1 MTTKRTIIFVVAAMI
16 ARGEVVCSF
25 LIGSYPLLFTTT
37 LTPPRRMELI
47 VLDSTSASS
56 TTSFTPV
63 DTATNNGEAKSNN
76 IKQRKGVWRPP
87 SQQQSSSSGPKIFS
101 IQQPQD
107 LLDFVIEDERLSV
120 IKVHASWCK
129 TCQIF
134 DLRYRKL
141 AMQRGDYSTA
151 TTPTTTTTTEGGVRR
166 GKVRFAEMQYD
177 NPANTEMCELLNATK
192 LPYMLLYKGTKG
204 KVDEFQCNPA
214 NFQRLVDTVNEYLVD
229 DDPPPSAIIVE
240 DDVTSMAVDRQS
252 EDDVA
257 LEVFNASTLNATII
271 SEEVASQQIQVEP
284 PSLEI
289 GVEKSNDIKLQLEK
303 AFEGMKAQI
312 EYDKECIETL
322 KASVEKLQSSLTN
335 KDDEVSNLRSVLKS
349 KEEERQTLLT
359 QLSQLRSKL
368 LVENDDLSSLQSALK
383 SKEEEVHA
391 LSLRL
396 SQQQKET
403 QRADQKRI
411 AYQTQVSQLTNK
423 LTKLHDTISNLELES
438 VHKEKVTREKEER
451 ILQQMN
457 EMEELKTSYERE
469 MNSLRKLAV
478 LGIKRLGRGARNLLF
493 RSRSKKN

>member
-1 MTTKRTIIFVVAAMI
+1 MTTTTKRTIIIVVASMI
-16 ARGEVVCSF
+16 ARGEVACSF
-25 LIGSYPLLFTTT
+25 FIGSYPLLFTTT

-56 TTSFTPV
+56 TSSFTSI

-76 IKQRKGVWRPP
+76 IKQRKGIWRPP
-87 SQQQSSSSGPKIFS
+87 SQQQSSGSGPKIFS

-141 AMQRGDYSTA
+141 AIQYGDYSTK
-151 TTPTTTTTTEGGVRR
+151 TTPTTTEGGVRR

-177 NPANTEMCELLNATK
+177 NPANTEICELLNATK
-192 LPYMLLYKGTKG
+192 LPYLLLYKGTKG
-204 KVDEFQCNPA
+204 KVDEFRCNPA

-229 DDPPPSAIIVE
+229 DDPPPSAIVVE
-240 DDVTSMAVDRQS
+240 DDVTSMAVDRRS

-257 LEVFNASTLNATII
+257 LEVSNATII
-271 SEEVASQQIQVEP
+271 SEEITSRQLQVEP

-289 GVEKSNDIKLQLEK
+289 GVEKSNDIK
-303 AFEGMKAQI
+303 KAQI
-312 EYDKECIETL
+312 DYDKECIKTL
-322 KASVEKLQSSLTN
+322 KASVEILQSSLTN
-335 KDDEVSNLRSVLKS
+335 KDDEVFNLQSILKS
-349 KEEERQTLLT
+349 KEDERQTLLT

-368 LVENDDLSSLQSALK
+368 LVENDDLFSLRSALN
-383 SKEEEVHA
+383 SKEEEVHV

-411 AYQTQVSQLTNK
+411 AYQTQVSQSTNK
-423 LTKLHDTISNLELES
+423 LTKLHDTIFNLELES
-438 VHKEKVTREKEER
+438 MHKEKERREKEDR

-469 MNSLRKLAV
+469 RNSLRKLAV
-478 LGIKRLGRGARNLLF
+478 LGIKRLGRGARNLLL